1 MKIQASFNI
10 KPDLLTQVD
19 EARGVQSR
27 SAFIVECIFERLTG
41 PDADKSQLIK
51 DIEAHKATEA
61 RLESEVAYLREQLSK
76 INDALAQRLLTDNA
90 HKKTLWQRIRGH

>member
-1 MKIQASFNI
+1 MQVSFNI
-10 KPDLLTQVD
+10 KADLMQQLE

-27 SAFIVECIFERLTG
+27 SAFIVECIFERLIG
-41 PDADKSQLIK
+41 PEADKSQLLR
-51 DIEAHKATEA
+51 DIETHKATEA